1 MKELRTGKTFTRSV
15 ALLAPWR
22 GRTSRKPAPQPSP
35 EATRDETGRANGAD
49 PAPVQRSGRENLAIG
64 QLVVTVDEV
73 GDKAFSLAKVLR
85 EANESYLFHYYGTTY
100 RDLAQARFEPVYLEE
115 GTGLMLL
122 GAPKP
127 QERAKP
133 WTGWL
138 PQGQG
143 HVILKH
149 PRLTKTGR
157 LTAKTMRSLRGY
169 QHFVI
174 PSDD

>member
-1 MKELRTGKTFTRSV
+1 ML
-15 ALLAPWR
+15 
-22 GRTSRKPAPQPSP
+22 
-35 EATRDETGRANGAD
+35 
-49 PAPVQRSGRENLAIG
+49 
-64 QLVVTVDEV
+64 
-73 GDKAFSLAKVLR
+73 
-85 EANESYLFHYYGTTY
+85 EANESYLFHYYGTTD

-115 GTGLMLL
+115 GTSLMLL

-149 PRLTKTGR
+149 PRLTKAGR